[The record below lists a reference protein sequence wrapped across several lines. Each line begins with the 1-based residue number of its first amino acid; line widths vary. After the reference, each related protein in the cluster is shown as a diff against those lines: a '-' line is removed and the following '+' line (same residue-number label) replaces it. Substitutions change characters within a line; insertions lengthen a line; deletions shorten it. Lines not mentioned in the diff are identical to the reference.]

1 MIVEIK
7 IVAEHKTNASFQ
19 RYGKERDYTEEM
31 SRYTLQ
37 AA

>member
-7 IVAEHKTNASFQ
+7 IVADHKTNASFQ

-31 SRYTLQ
+31 SRYTLY

>member
-7 IVAEHKTNASFQ
+7 IVADHKTNASFQ

-31 SRYTLQ
+31 SAYVLK